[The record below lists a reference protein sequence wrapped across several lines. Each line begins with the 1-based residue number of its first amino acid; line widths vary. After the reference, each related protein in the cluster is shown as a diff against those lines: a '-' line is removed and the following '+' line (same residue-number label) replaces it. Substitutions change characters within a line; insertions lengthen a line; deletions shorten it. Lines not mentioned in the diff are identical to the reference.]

1 MNTVETMETQLRQ
14 QEIAARAFHLWEQT
28 GHHHHRDLE
37 VWLQAEAALGA
48 ALPPGRAEESAFE
61 LMHASLEEAEMLAPA
76 W

>member
-1 MNTVETMETQLRQ
+1 MNTVETMETRLRQ
-14 QEIAARAFHLWEQT
+14 QDIAARAYHIWEQT

-48 ALPPGRAEESAFE
+48 APPSQRAAELAFG
-61 LMHASLEEAEMLAPA
+61 LAHASIEEAEMLAPA